1 MCRCANL
8 RDMRREGAS
17 ENSSDIMQ
25 PVKRVSARGRTGTVG
40 GSSRRAEATIASI
53 LAATEEMVL
62 REGSDRIPILD
73 VCALAGV
80 SRGTFYRYFASQDE
94 LLDAFARHK
103 RASFQQAMADAVT
116 PYAEPTVRFDA
127 LVRYLDHYAAH
138 GQARLLLRAAPEYT
152 LRLFGR
158 LFSESLVRIDDLL
171 RVVFDA
177 WDQRLGIRTDRE
189 LICELLIRCVLSE
202 LVVSN
207 KRPEEGVQRIVAFV
221 YSIVECQ
228 AREAPKNKN

>member
-1 MCRCANL
+1 MQSV
-8 RDMRREGAS
+8 RRAG
-17 ENSSDIMQ
+17 
-25 PVKRVSARGRTGTVG
+25 VSTITSTSNITSNITSADGRRN
-40 GSSRRAEATIASI
+40 RRAETTIASI

-62 REGSDRIPILD
+62 REGSERISVLD

-80 SRGTFYRYFASQDE
+80 SRGTFYRYFASQEE

-103 RASFQQAMADAVT
+103 RSSFQQAMADAVA
-116 PYAEPTVRFDA
+116 PYAEPTARFHA
-127 LVRYLDHYAAH
+127 LVRYLDDYAAH

-158 LFSESLVRIDDLL
+158 LFNESLVRIDDLM
-171 RVVFDA
+171 RIVFDA
-177 WDQRLGIRTDRE
+177 WDRRLGIRTDRE

-202 LVVSN
+202 LVVLN
-207 KRPEEGVQRIVAFV
+207 KRPEDGAQRIVAFL

-228 AREAPKNKN
+228 SRDDVQNKS